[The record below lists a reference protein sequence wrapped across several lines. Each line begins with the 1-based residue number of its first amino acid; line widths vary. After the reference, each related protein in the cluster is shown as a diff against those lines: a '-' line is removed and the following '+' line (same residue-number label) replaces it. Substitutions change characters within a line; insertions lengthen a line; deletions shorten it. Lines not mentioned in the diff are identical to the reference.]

1 MANTAAVAAHAAASQ
16 SSRPNRLRT
25 AGIDSISSA
34 TAGRPPKGVPPAAS
48 NDDRPAGKEPLRGIR
63 VLIVEDEFLVA
74 IQLEDTLSALG
85 CEVLEPAHSMDE
97 AEKAVAQHEFDVAV
111 LDINIAGRA
120 IYPIAEI
127 LGARGIPFIF
137 TTGYSREHIEEAW
150 REAPTLRK
158 PYLALELR
166 RVLEQAL
173 GREPPP
179 EA

>member
-1 MANTAAVAAHAAASQ
+1 MAGV
-16 SSRPNRLRT
+16 
-25 AGIDSISSA
+25 DSISVA
-34 TAGRPPKGVPPAAS
+34 TTGRSPIGVPPVAS
-48 NDDRPAGKEPLRGIR
+48 NDDRPTDKDPLRGVR

-85 CEVLEPAHSMDE
+85 CEVLEPAHSIDE
-97 AEKAVAQHEFDVAV
+97 AEKAVAENEFDVAV
-111 LDINIAGRA
+111 LDINIAGKA

-127 LGARGIPFIF
+127 LGNRGIPFVF
-137 TTGYSREHIEEAW
+137 TTGYSREHIEEGW

-173 GREPPP
+173 GREPLP
-179 EA
+179 

>member
-1 MANTAAVAAHAAASQ
+1 MAQAAAAAAYAAASQ
-16 SSRPNRLRT
+16 SSRPTRPRT
-25 AGIDSISSA
+25 AGIDTISAAS
-34 TAGRPPKGVPPAAS
+34 AGRPPRGVPPTPS
-48 NDDRPAGKEPLRGIR
+48 NDDKPTGTDPLSGVR

-85 CEVLEPAHSMDE
+85 CDVLEPAHSMDE
-97 AEKAVAQHEFDVAV
+97 AEKAVAESEFDVAV
-111 LDINIAGRA
+111 LDINIAGKA
-120 IYPIAEI
+120 IYPIAEV
-127 LGARGIPFIF
+127 LGARGIPFVF

-173 GREPPP
+173 GRET
-179 EA
+179 